1 MLNKKQL
8 IKEQKDCADMLG
20 MFLKEYQEYVKDTK
34 IASTKE
40 ENKNII
46 YDNSILKN
54 FGVGEEILKK
64 SQSLTKL
71 EV

>member
-20 MFLKEYQEYVKDTK
+20 MSLKEYQEYVKDTK
-34 IASTKE
+34 IVSTKE

-46 YDNSILKN
+46 YDNSILKS

-64 SQSLTKL
+64 SYTRI
-71 EV
+71 